1 MSFASNA
8 AKKRYAD
15 KTYGRY
21 APQLCKVEDAELIAR
36 IEALKA
42 ADLSATKK
50 LIETAEDKMKTII
63 KLTQNAYAAGG
74 FRRLATEDGKT

>member
-1 MSFASNA
+1 M
-8 AKKRYAD
+8 
-15 KTYGRY
+15 
-21 APQLCKVEDAELIAR
+21 
-36 IEALKA
+36 A

-74 FRRLATEDGKT
+74 FRRLATEDGKTKIYVLTGD